1 MLRVETTYTV
11 ENLGNPCLSP
21 IQVEKCDAGV
31 RLRQDTDVVA
41 VSLGAALDLIEAIR
55 RTYEE
60 AMASKEGEE

>member
-1 MLRVETTYTV
+1 MLRVETTYIV
-11 ENLGNPCLSP
+11 ENLGAPDLSP
-21 IQVEKCDAGV
+21 IQVEKCGVGV
-31 RLRQDTDVVA
+31 RLHQDTDVVA